1 MTRVRSEERV
11 VAASAEEP
19 PLVALACVA
28 AWVAI
33 AVHANALSG
42 GFVLDDEY
50 QVARNPW
57 IRDWRHLPEIFSNDV
72 WRFLPTAPPSNYYR
86 PLMHV
91 IYGVTYHLFGLRP
104 WAFHLVNVGLHALDT
119 VLVLLLA
126 RRLTMLAGMPPAA
139 SGDRPW
145 DALVSVPFV
154 AALCFATHPVHAEA
168 VDWIASVPELT
179 FTAFGLAALLVH
191 TSARSRPLLVAALFL
206 GALLAKETAI
216 TLVAVCVAFDVAFPA
231 GSRST
236 RAWIAR
242 YGPLAVV
249 TIVYLLIRQRALPAG
264 LSPLPQRP
272 AGAASPILEALPLFR
287 SYLRTLV
294 LPNRLHYWHSFHP
307 LESLLSIA
315 GIASV
320 ASAAGFG
327 IALAFAWRK
336 HRPSFV
342 ALALLVLPLTPAFLV
357 GALPGK
363 PFAERYLYFP
373 SIGFVMLV
381 AFAIHRL
388 ARARRT
394 RSVAFVVFATMLG
407 LYSIASVQRNRVWS
421 DFYTL
426 YVDSI
431 AKSPDAPV
439 PCDDLAHA
447 LFARGRAKEAIEHLD
462 AQVKLDPKRADC
474 QSSLGSALLL
484 DGRVDEAITHL
495 RLALS
500 LDPSSLSSHNDLGIA
515 LRRKG
520 DDAGAIEQY
529 RLALRI
535 APGYAEA
542 HFSLAA
548 ALADGGDP
556 AGALVEYRAA
566 VQASPENAYYRNVL
580 GIECGKQGLLDE
592 AIAQFR
598 EAVRLDAAE
607 PAYRRNLERAQ
618 TMKAGTG

>member
-1 MTRVRSEERV
+1 MIRVRPKEQV
-11 VAASAEEP
+11 VAATGEEP
-19 PLVALACVA
+19 PMVALACV
-28 AWVAI
+28 VAVVAL
-33 AVHANALSG
+33 AVYGNALSG

-57 IRDWRHLPEIFSNDV
+57 IRDWRHLPEMFSNDV
-72 WRFLPTAPPSNYYR
+72 WRFLPAAPPSNYYR

-91 IYGVTYHLFGLRP
+91 LYGVTYHLFGLQP
-104 WAFHLVNVGLHALDT
+104 WAFHLVNVGLHAVDT
-119 VLVLLLA
+119 VLVLLFA
-126 RRLTMLAGMPPAA
+126 RRLTKLAGMRPAA
-139 SGDRPW
+139 SAKRPW
-145 DALVSVPFV
+145 DALVSVPVV

-179 FTAFGLAALLVH
+179 FTAFGLGALLVH
-191 TSARSRPLLVAALFL
+191 TSARSRPVLAAALFF

-216 TLVAVCVAFDVAFPA
+216 TLLAVCVAFDLAFPLR
-231 GSRST
+231 SRSV

-242 YGPLAVV
+242 YAPLAVV
-249 TIVYLLIRQRALPAG
+249 TITYLQMRQHVLPAG
-264 LSPLPQRP
+264 LIPLKQR
-272 AGAASPILEALPLFR
+272 AGGAISPILEALPLFG

-294 LPNRLHYWHSFHP
+294 LPNRLHFWHSFHP
-307 LESLLSIA
+307 LDSLFSTAGLVSIA
-315 GIASV
+315 TAVTFLIALGIA
-320 ASAAGFG
+320 
-327 IALAFAWRK
+327 WRR
-336 HRPSFV
+336 HRASFV

-373 SIGFVMLV
+373 SIGFVLLV

-388 ARARRT
+388 ADGRRT
-394 RSVAFVVFATMLG
+394 RSAAFLVLAATLAFYVM
-407 LYSIASVQRNRVWS
+407 ATVQRNRVWS

-431 AKSPDAPV
+431 AKSPDVPV

-462 AQVKLDPKRADC
+462 AQVKLDPQRADC

-520 DDAGAIEQY
+520 DHAAAIEQY
-529 RLALRI
+529 RLALGI

-542 HFSLAA
+542 HFSLAG
-548 ALADGGDP
+548 ALADGGDL
-556 AGALVEYRAA
+556 AGALAEYRAA

-592 AIAQFR
+592 AIEQFR
-598 EAVRLDAAE
+598 EAIRVDPAE
-607 PAYRRNLERAQ
+607 PAYRRNLERALR
-618 TMKAGTG
+618 MKAGTP